1 MSTIEDRVTDLL
13 SRLTLAEKAGLMFH
27 TMIAVNP
34 DGTLHEGDGM
44 FASATDLIAGKLINH
59 VNILTMAPVPPRKI
73 AEWHNRIQELAE
85 KTGHGIPVTVSTDPR
100 HGVIDNPAASAAAG
114 GFSAWPEPIGLGATK
129 DPALVREF
137 ADIARQE
144 YVAAGIRVAL
154 HPMADLA
161 SEPRWARTSGTLG
174 SDADMVASL
183 LVAYIQGLQGPA
195 LGPDSVAAMVKHFPG
210 AGPQM
215 NGEDAHF
222 AYGREQVYP
231 GGMWDYHLKPF
242 EAAFKAGAAQVMP
255 YYGMP
260 VDTSFEEVGFGFNK
274 GILEGLLR
282 GRYGFD
288 GVICT
293 DWGLVTDA
301 EIMGT
306 PMPARAWGVEH
317 LDRLSRVEMIIN
329 AGADQLGGE
338 QCPELIVDL
347 VEQGR
352 ISEERINTSVRR
364 ILRDKFRMGLFD
376 DRRYVDPAEAGR
388 IAGQSSF
395 RAAGLEAQRRA
406 IVVLT
411 DRPAG
416 AGLASASAG
425 APGQASASADAP
437 VLPLSEGI
445 AVYLDGVDPAV
456 AASYAKVVSDPA
468 LADVAIVRRAAPF
481 EPRGGGFEAFF
492 HAGRLEWT
500 ESELAPIQELAAS
513 VPTVV
518 DILLDRPAVLTPL
531 AGTAA
536 ALIGSFGS
544 SDEALLDVLFGRVR
558 SSGTLPFEL
567 PSSMAAVEAS
577 REDVP
582 NDTAAPLYPYGHGLK
597 I

>member
-1 MSTIEDRVTDLL
+1 MHPYQDPTRCLDDRVGDLL
-13 SRLTLAEKAGLMFH
+13 SRLSLAEKAGLMFH
-27 TMIAVNP
+27 TMIIVNP
-34 DGTLHEGDGM
+34 DGTLHEGDAM
-44 FASATDLIAGKLINH
+44 VASATDLVAGKLINH
-59 VNILTMAPVPPRKI
+59 VNILTTGPVAPRRI
-73 AEWHNRIQELAE
+73 AEWHNRIQALAE
-85 KTGHGIPVTVSTDPR
+85 STGPGIPVTVSTDPR

-129 DPALVREF
+129 DPDLVREF

-161 SEPRWARTSGTLG
+161 TEPRWARTSGTLG
-174 SDADMVASL
+174 SDADMVSAL
-183 LVAYIQGLQGPA
+183 LTAYIQGLQGPA

-222 AYGREQVYP
+222 PYGREQVYP

-242 EAAFKAGAAQVMP
+242 EAAFAAGAAQVMP

-260 VDTSFEEVGFGFNK
+260 VDTEHEQVGFGFNR
-274 GILEGLLR
+274 GVIEGLLR

-288 GVICT
+288 GVVCT

-317 LDRLSRVEMIIN
+317 LDRLGRIERILQ

-338 QCPELIVDL
+338 QCPELIVEL
-347 VEQGR
+347 VERGR
-352 ISEERINTSVRR
+352 VSEARVDVSVRR
-364 ILRDKFRMGLFD
+364 ILRDKFRLGLFD
-376 DRRYVDPAEAGR
+376 ERRYVDPDATARVVGR
-388 IAGQSSF
+388 SAF
-395 RAAGLEAQRRA
+395 RAAGLEAQRRSL
-406 IVVLT
+406 VVL
-411 DRPAG
+411 DNDG
-416 AGLASASAG
+416 
-425 APGQASASADAP
+425 
-437 VLPLSEGI
+437 VLPLTEGA

-456 AASYAKVVSDPA
+456 AAGYAEVVDDPA
-468 LADVAIVRRAAPF
+468 RADVAIVRRAAPF

-500 ESELAPIQELAAS
+500 ADELAPVLQVAS
-513 VPTVV
+513 TVPTVV
-518 DILLDRPAVLTPL
+518 DVWLDRPAVLTPL
-531 AGTAA
+531 TGQAA
-536 ALIGSFGS
+536 ALVGSFGS
-544 SDEALLDVLFGRVR
+544 SDEALLDVLFGR
-558 SSGTLPFEL
+558 SPSGGTLPFEL
-567 PSSMAAVEAS
+567 PSSMAAVAAS

-582 NDTAAPLYPYGHGLK
+582 NDTADPLYPYGHGL
-597 I
+597 II